1 MSKNKLISSLKAS
14 ELLQR
19 NKTTKD
25 ITKKDSNTDEMLQSI
40 RNFFTQEK
48 EKDIK
53 DGVLRDKRTLYK
65 LKKDYYE
72 PIRNGNAFKI
82 NYIEYE
88 SNGDKDKT
96 LSIKEYLDEI
106 RPYLNNLI
114 DDHRTQGEWKIQL
127 TMAIRFFL
135 LKILKKLVLCI
146 PSVIT

>member
-25 ITKKDSNTDEMLQSI
+25 IRKKDSNTDEMFQSI

-48 EKDIK
+48 DKDIK
-53 DGVLRDKRTLYK
+53 DGVLRDKRTL

-72 PIRNGNAFKI
+72 PIRNGNDFKI

-127 TMAIRFFL
+127 TMAIKFFF
-135 LKILKKLVLCI
+135 LKILKKLVPCI